1 MRGAIMDKNPTQESG
16 RLETAI
22 RLHCIALAYIEEN
35 RRILELLKTR
45 VVTEE
50 YNETF
55 DVALGCLRD
64 LEIVSRDI
72 PQALALLPNLF

>member
-1 MRGAIMDKNPTQESG
+1 MGKKPAQECRNLEAAIH
-16 RLETAI
+16 L
-22 RLHCIALAYIEEN
+22 CCVALAYIQEN
-35 RRILELLKTR
+35 RRIFELLKTS

-50 YNETF
+50 YNEAF

-72 PQALALLPNLF
+72 QLALALLPNFF

>member
-1 MRGAIMDKNPTQESG
+1 MGRNPTQECG

-22 RLHCIALAYIEEN
+22 HLHCIALAYIQEN

-72 PQALALLPNLF
+72 QLALALLPNFF